1 MSDEKAAS
9 FGAVLPSYQWAVASP
24 PSAKRASM
32 RLRLL
37 VLSLAFFLT
46 YNVCE
51 RLQSRSD
58 SSVNIRHSCHSGN
71 HGRVHWKS
79 CGEGIEGYECANVTV
94 PLDYH
99 NTSDSRTIS
108 IAVTRFSAPDRA
120 NRYAWSLHAE
130 KGRVADAGTVRAPS
144 SSTLADQVS
153 CSNPSCVS

>member
-1 MSDEKAAS
+1 MSDEKSAS
-9 FGAVLPSYQWAVASP
+9 SDAVLPSHQWADASP
-24 PSAKRASM
+24 TPAKRASM

-58 SSVNIRHSCHSGN
+58 SSVSLKHPCPSGN

-99 NTSDSRTIS
+99 NSSDSRTMS
-108 IAVTRFSAPDRA
+108 IAVTRFPAPDRA
-120 NRYAWSLHAE
+120 NRSAWSRHAE
-130 KGRVADAGTVRAPS
+130 KGWVADAGTDRVPS
-144 SSTLADQVS
+144 S
-153 CSNPSCVS
+153 